1 VIYLQAIR
9 IALILLRK
17 IQPDSP
23 EHDAALKAIV
33 ERFKPHAQ
41 SEEEEELLGLEKV
54 IDHQVS
60 QNAAITFRKIVR

>member
-1 VIYLQAIR
+1 V
-9 IALILLRK
+9 ALILLRK

-23 EHDAALKAIV
+23 EHNAALKAIV

-41 SEEEEELLGLEKV
+41 SEEEGELPSLEKV

-60 QNAAITFRKIVR
+60 QNAAIAFRKIVR